1 MSRRVAGFIAAA
13 VGAVIVFIAAA
24 ADVIGVSSGGSA
36 ETFGTRQ
43 IIGSAVGAAVVI
55 AGLLFALLPRRR

>member
-1 MSRRVAGFIAAA
+1 MSRRVVGFIAAA

-36 ETFGTRQ
+36 EMFGTRQ
-43 IIGSAVGAAVVI
+43 IIGSAVGAGVVI
-55 AGLLFALLPRRR
+55 AGLLVALLPRRR